1 MAGLDSFMP
10 ELWESAI
17 LEEFKGICVADVI
30 TVAPSR
36 VDGSKAIWNRAS
48 LATGIQDYEGVVN
61 YEGIATTPTELLFDV
76 KKYFAYKMEDVE
88 AVQLA
93 GDVMGPIARDM
104 AYDLKRVIDVAV
116 LEEAVAEGAKQDAL
130 TVADAEDIYNA
141 IVDLGTA
148 LDEKDVPE
156 NGRYVLARPEIVN
169 ILAKDKRV
177 IDNAQVLSNGIVQ
190 GMQINGMQVV
200 KSTAVPAGQ
209 VVCLHNSAIGYGKQL
224 EKLEALRLEGSFSDA
239 VRGLLVFG
247 VKALRPEAIVVLP
260 YTLG

>member
-1 MAGLDSFMP
+1 MAGLDSFKP
-10 ELWESAI
+10 DLWESAI

-36 VDGSKAIWNRAS
+36 VDGVKAIWNRAS
-48 LATGIQDYEGVVN
+48 LATGIQDYEGSVV
-61 YEGIATTPTELLFDV
+61 YEGINTTPTELLFNV

-104 AYDLKRVIDVAV
+104 AYDLKRVIDAAV
-116 LEEAVAEGAKQDAL
+116 IGEAINEGAKQKAL
-130 TVADAEDIYNA
+130 SVADAEDIYNA

-156 NGRYVLARPEIVN
+156 NGRYVLARPEVVN

-190 GMQINGMQVV
+190 GMQVNGMQVV

-209 VVCLHNSAIGYGKQL
+209 IVCLHNSAVGYGKQL
-224 EKLEALRLEGSFSDA
+224 EKLEALRLESSFTDA

-247 VKALRPEAIVVLP
+247 VKALRPEAIVVQP
-260 YTLG
+260 YTLA